1 MSHYSPLPGPTR
13 PIVAASTASAQ
24 SLDRAGRLLDRCD
37 RLATHSAEPGR
48 ITRPYGTPSLAAARD
63 DLADWMRAAGMTI
76 SIDAIGTLRG
86 RYEGTEPSAAALL
99 LGSHFDSVR
108 DAGRYDGNLGI
119 LVAIAAVEHL
129 ANSERRLPFPIET
142 VAFPD
147 EEGLRFQTTYL
158 GSCALSGAFEPALL
172 DYTDDAGLTLR
183 EAIVA
188 FGGNPDALAAAALQ
202 PDDAF
207 AYLEVHIEQGPYLE
221 SVDAPVGVVTAIS
234 GQSRITAAFVG
245 KAGHAGTVDM
255 NLRRDPLPA
264 AAELILAAETLA
276 RETPGLLATVGK
288 IEASPG
294 AGNVIPGRVDF
305 SLDVRHPEDATR
317 DEAVDAL
324 RARAGEIAGLRS
336 LEAEWRVMRDHHAV
350 RCDDALVE
358 RLSRAVAEVG
368 LPVVGLPSGAGH
380 DAVAMSALLPAAM
393 LFVRCTGGI
402 SHHPDEAV
410 TASDVAD
417 AIEVIDRVLDSLA
430 ETGLD

>member
-1 MSHYSPLPGPTR
+1 VAVNSARTR
-13 PIVAASTASAQ
+13 
-24 SLDRAGRLLDRCD
+24 SLDRAVRLLERCD
-37 RLATHSAEPGR
+37 QLASHSEEPGR

-63 DLADWMRAAGMTI
+63 DLADWMCVAGMTV

-86 RYEGTEPSAAALL
+86 RYEGTEPHAAALL

-108 DAGRYDGNLGI
+108 DAGRYDGTLGI
-119 LVAIAAVEHL
+119 LVAIAAVERL
-129 ANSERRLPFPIET
+129 ANGKRRLPFPIEV

-158 GSCALSGAFEPALL
+158 GSCALSGTFEPALL
-172 DYTDDAGLTLR
+172 DFTDDSGLTLR

-188 FGGNPDALAAAALQ
+188 FGGNPDDLPTAALQ
-202 PDDAF
+202 PGDAF

-221 SVDAPVGVVTAIS
+221 SIDVPVGVVTAIS

-245 KAGHAGTVDM
+245 EAGHAGTVNM

-276 RETPGLLATVGK
+276 RETPGLLATAGK

-294 AGNVIPGRVDF
+294 AGNVIPGRVDL

-317 DEAVDAL
+317 DEAVAVL
-324 RARAGEIAGLRS
+324 RGRTGEIAHARS
-336 LEAEWRVMRDHHAV
+336 LQVEWRVMRDHHAV

-358 RLSRAVAEVG
+358 RLRSAVAEVG
-368 LPVVGLPSGAGH
+368 LPVIGLPSGAGH
-380 DAVAMSALLPAAM
+380 DAVMMSTRLPAAM
-393 LFVRCTGGI
+393 LFVRCAGGI

-410 TASDVAD
+410 TASDVAA

-430 ETGLD
+430 ETRR